1 MFEKELT
8 AAVKIAREAAALILQ
23 HYALDIV
30 EENKIGADNFHEPVT
45 AADRDSSALIIE
57 RLSAE
62 FPDDAIL
69 SEEATD
75 DAKTRLSRAR
85 SWIIDPIDGTAGFIK
100 KDGDFS
106 VQIGLAD
113 GSEPV
118 VGVVLMPF
126 HNVLYYA
133 SKGSGSFAVQNGE
146 TAQLTV
152 STTTDFGEMILA
164 LTKNHYSDKMAAII
178 DAFGFA
184 SKVRRGSVGLKVGLI
199 AEREC
204 DIYIHPSPRTKLWDT
219 CAPQII
225 LEEAGGKLTDLFG
238 TAMRYDIA
246 DVQNHNGILATN
258 GISHEAAVEHL
269 KPVLSSLG
277 RYRIVSTK

>member
-8 AAVKIAREAAALILQ
+8 AAINIAREAATLILQ
-23 HYALDIV
+23 HYALEIV

-45 AADRDSSALIIE
+45 AADRDSSALIVE
-57 RLSAE
+57 RLSAD
-62 FPDDAIL
+62 FPSDAIL
-69 SEEATD
+69 SEEAAD
-75 DAKTRLSRAR
+75 DAKTRISKAR

-113 GSEPV
+113 GREPV

-126 HNVLYYA
+126 HDVLYYA

-146 TAQLTV
+146 TTQLTV

-164 LTKNHYSDKMAAII
+164 LTKNHYSNKMAAII

-238 TAMRYDIA
+238 APMRYDIA

-258 GISHEAAVEHL
+258 GVSHNAAVEHL
-269 KPVLSSLG
+269 RPVLAELG
-277 RYRIVSTK
+277 RLRVVAA